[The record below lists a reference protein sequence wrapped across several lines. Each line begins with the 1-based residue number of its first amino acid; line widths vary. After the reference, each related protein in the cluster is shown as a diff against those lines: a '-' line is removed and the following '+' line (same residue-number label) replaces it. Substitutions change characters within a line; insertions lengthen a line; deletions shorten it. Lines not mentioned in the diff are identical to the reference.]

1 MSLKE
6 KINEDM
12 KSAMRSKDVALL
24 GTIRLIQAAIKQK
37 EVDERILVNDSSV
50 ISIIEKMLKQ
60 RNDSIEAFKKANRTD
75 LVDKEEFEVS
85 VLKNYMPEQMNAE
98 EVEKIIQEVI
108 KKIGASSMKKWGQLW
123 HKLKKFFQVRQIWLR
138 FQKLLKL
145 NYHHKSFITLTQ
157 KIEIV

>member
-37 EVDERILVNDSSV
+37 EVDERILVDDNTV

-108 KKIGASSMKKWGQLW
+108 KKIGASSMKEMGPVMAQAKEILSGKANMAEVSKIIKD
-123 HKLKKFFQVRQIWLR
+123 KL
-138 FQKLLKL
+138 
-145 NYHHKSFITLTQ
+145 SS
-157 KIEIV
+157 

>member
-12 KSAMRSKDVALL
+12 KGAMRSKDVALL
-24 GTIRLIQAAIKQK
+24 GTIRLILAAIKQK
-37 EVDERILVNDSSV
+37 EVDERILVDDSSV

-108 KKIGASSMKKWGQLW
+108 KKIGASSMKEMGPVMAQAKEILSGKANMAEVSKIIKA
-123 HKLKKFFQVRQIWLR
+123 KL
-138 FQKLLKL
+138 
-145 NYHHKSFITLTQ
+145 SS
-157 KIEIV
+157 

>member
-37 EVDERILVNDSSV
+37 EVDERILVDDNSI

-60 RNDSIEAFKKANRTD
+60 RNDSIEAFKKANRID

-85 VLKNYMPEQMNAE
+85 VLKKYMPKQLSDE

-108 KKIGASSMKKWGQLW
+108 KKIGASSMREMGPVMAKAKEILSGKANMAEVSKIIKA
-123 HKLKKFFQVRQIWLR
+123 KL
-138 FQKLLKL
+138 
-145 NYHHKSFITLTQ
+145 SS
-157 KIEIV
+157 

>member
-37 EVDERILVNDSSV
+37 EVDERILVDDNTV

-75 LVDKEEFEVS
+75 LVYKEEFEVS
-85 VLKNYMPEQMNAE
+85 VLKNYMPEQMNVE

-108 KKIGASSMKKWGQLW
+108 KKIGASSMKEMGPVMAQAKEILSGKANMAEVSKIIKA
-123 HKLKKFFQVRQIWLR
+123 KL
-138 FQKLLKL
+138 
-145 NYHHKSFITLTQ
+145 S
-157 KIEIV
+157 

>member
-37 EVDERILVNDSSV
+37 EVDERILVDDSSV

-60 RNDSIEAFKKANRTD
+60 RNDSIEAFKKANRID

-85 VLKNYMPEQMNAE
+85 VLKNYMPQQMNAE

-108 KKIGASSMKKWGQLW
+108 KKIGASSMKEMGPVMAQAKEILSGKANMAEVSKIIKA
-123 HKLKKFFQVRQIWLR
+123 KL
-138 FQKLLKL
+138 
-145 NYHHKSFITLTQ
+145 SS
-157 KIEIV
+157 

>member
-24 GTIRLIQAAIKQK
+24 GTIRLILAAIKQK
-37 EVDERILVNDSSV
+37 EVDERILVDDSSV

-75 LVDKEEFEVS
+75 LVNKEEFEVS

-108 KKIGASSMKKWGQLW
+108 KKIGASSMKEMGPVMAQAKEILSGKANMAEVSKIIKA
-123 HKLKKFFQVRQIWLR
+123 KL
-138 FQKLLKL
+138 
-145 NYHHKSFITLTQ
+145 SS
-157 KIEIV
+157 

>member
-12 KSAMRSKDVALL
+12 KSAMRSKDAALL

-37 EVDERILVNDSSV
+37 EVDERILVDDSSV

-108 KKIGASSMKKWGQLW
+108 KKIGASSMKEMGPVMAQAKEILSGKANMAEVSKIIKA
-123 HKLKKFFQVRQIWLR
+123 KL
-138 FQKLLKL
+138 
-145 NYHHKSFITLTQ
+145 SS
-157 KIEIV
+157 

>member
-24 GTIRLIQAAIKQK
+24 GTIRLILAAIKQK
-37 EVDERILVNDSSV
+37 EVDERILVDDSSV

-98 EVEKIIQEVI
+98 EAEKIIQEVI
-108 KKIGASSMKKWGQLW
+108 KKIGASSMREMGPVMAQAKEILSGKANMAEVSKIIKA
-123 HKLKKFFQVRQIWLR
+123 KL
-138 FQKLLKL
+138 
-145 NYHHKSFITLTQ
+145 SS
-157 KIEIV
+157 

>member
-24 GTIRLIQAAIKQK
+24 GAIRLIQAAIKQK
-37 EVDERILVNDSSV
+37 EVDERILVDDSSV

-60 RNDSIEAFKKANRTD
+60 RNDSIEAFKKANRID

-108 KKIGASSMKKWGQLW
+108 KKIGASSMKEMGPVMAQAKEILSGKANMAEVSKIIKA
-123 HKLKKFFQVRQIWLR
+123 KL
-138 FQKLLKL
+138 
-145 NYHHKSFITLTQ
+145 SS
-157 KIEIV
+157 

>member
-24 GTIRLIQAAIKQK
+24 GTIRLVQAAIKQK
-37 EVDERILVNDSSV
+37 EVDERILVDDRSI

-60 RNDSIEAFKKANRTD
+60 RNDSIEAFKKANRID

-108 KKIGASSMKKWGQLW
+108 KKIGASSMKEMGPVMAQAKEILSGKANMAEVSKIIKA
-123 HKLKKFFQVRQIWLR
+123 KL
-138 FQKLLKL
+138 
-145 NYHHKSFITLTQ
+145 SS
-157 KIEIV
+157 

>member
-37 EVDERILVNDSSV
+37 EVDERILVDDSSV

-60 RNDSIEAFKKANRTD
+60 RSDSIEAFKKANRTD

-108 KKIGASSMKKWGQLW
+108 RKIGASSMKEMGPVMAQAKEILSGKANMAEVSKIIKA
-123 HKLKKFFQVRQIWLR
+123 KL
-138 FQKLLKL
+138 
-145 NYHHKSFITLTQ
+145 SP
-157 KIEIV
+157 

>member
-37 EVDERILVNDSSV
+37 EVDERILVDDSSV

-60 RNDSIEAFKKANRTD
+60 RNDSIEAFKKANRND

-108 KKIGASSMKKWGQLW
+108 KKIGASSMKEMGPVMAQAKEILSGKANMAEVSKIIKA
-123 HKLKKFFQVRQIWLR
+123 KL
-138 FQKLLKL
+138 
-145 NYHHKSFITLTQ
+145 SS
-157 KIEIV
+157 

>member
-37 EVDERILVNDSSV
+37 EVDERILVDDSSV
-50 ISIIEKMLKQ
+50 ISIIEIMLKQ

-108 KKIGASSMKKWGQLW
+108 KKNGASSMKEMGPVMAQAKEILSGKANMAEVSKIIKA
-123 HKLKKFFQVRQIWLR
+123 KL
-138 FQKLLKL
+138 
-145 NYHHKSFITLTQ
+145 SS
-157 KIEIV
+157 

>member
-24 GTIRLIQAAIKQK
+24 GTIRLILAAIKQK
-37 EVDERILVNDSSV
+37 EVDERILVDDSSV

-60 RNDSIEAFKKANRTD
+60 RNDSIEAFKKANRND

-108 KKIGASSMKKWGQLW
+108 KKIGASSMKEMGPVMAQAKEILSGKANMAEVSKIIKA
-123 HKLKKFFQVRQIWLR
+123 KL
-138 FQKLLKL
+138 
-145 NYHHKSFITLTQ
+145 SS
-157 KIEIV
+157 

>member
-24 GTIRLIQAAIKQK
+24 GTIRLILAAIKQK
-37 EVDERILVNDSSV
+37 EVDERILVDDNSV

-108 KKIGASSMKKWGQLW
+108 KKIGASSMKEMGPVMAQAKEILSGKANMAEVSKIIKA
-123 HKLKKFFQVRQIWLR
+123 KL
-138 FQKLLKL
+138 
-145 NYHHKSFITLTQ
+145 SS
-157 KIEIV
+157 

>member
-6 KINEDM
+6 KISEDI

-37 EVDERILVNDSSV
+37 EVDERILVDDSSV

-60 RNDSIEAFKKANRTD
+60 RNDSIEAFKKANRID

-85 VLKNYMPEQMNAE
+85 VLKNYMPEQMNSE

-108 KKIGASSMKKWGQLW
+108 KKIGASSMKEMGPVMAQAKEILSGKANMAEVSKIIKA
-123 HKLKKFFQVRQIWLR
+123 KL
-138 FQKLLKL
+138 
-145 NYHHKSFITLTQ
+145 SS
-157 KIEIV
+157 

>member
-24 GTIRLIQAAIKQK
+24 GTIRLILAAIKQK
-37 EVDERILVNDSSV
+37 EVDERILVDDNSV

-60 RNDSIEAFKKANRTD
+60 RNDSIEAFKKANRND

-108 KKIGASSMKKWGQLW
+108 KKIGASSMKEMGPVMAQAKEILSGKANMAEVSKIIKA
-123 HKLKKFFQVRQIWLR
+123 KL
-138 FQKLLKL
+138 
-145 NYHHKSFITLTQ
+145 SS
-157 KIEIV
+157 

>member
-12 KSAMRSKDVALL
+12 KSAMRSKDAALL

-37 EVDERILVNDSSV
+37 EVDERILVDDRSI

-108 KKIGASSMKKWGQLW
+108 KKIGASSMKEMGPVMAQAKEILSGKANMAEVSKIIKA
-123 HKLKKFFQVRQIWLR
+123 KL
-138 FQKLLKL
+138 
-145 NYHHKSFITLTQ
+145 SS
-157 KIEIV
+157 

>member
-37 EVDERILVNDSSV
+37 EVDERILVDDSSV

-75 LVDKEEFEVS
+75 LVEKEEFEVS

-108 KKIGASSMKKWGQLW
+108 RKIGASSMKEMGPVMAQAKEILSGKANMAEVSKIIKA
-123 HKLKKFFQVRQIWLR
+123 KL
-138 FQKLLKL
+138 
-145 NYHHKSFITLTQ
+145 SP
-157 KIEIV
+157 

>member
-24 GTIRLIQAAIKQK
+24 GTIRLILAAIKQK
-37 EVDERILVNDSSV
+37 EVDERILVDDNSV

-108 KKIGASSMKKWGQLW
+108 KKIGASSMKEMGPVMVQAKEILSGKANMAEVSKIIKA
-123 HKLKKFFQVRQIWLR
+123 KL
-138 FQKLLKL
+138 
-145 NYHHKSFITLTQ
+145 SS
-157 KIEIV
+157 

>member
-37 EVDERILVNDSSV
+37 EVDERILVDDSSV

-108 KKIGASSMKKWGQLW
+108 KKNGASSMKEMGPVMAQAKEILSGKANMAEVSKIIKA
-123 HKLKKFFQVRQIWLR
+123 KL
-138 FQKLLKL
+138 
-145 NYHHKSFITLTQ
+145 SS
-157 KIEIV
+157 

>member
-12 KSAMRSKDVALL
+12 KSAMRSKDAALL

-37 EVDERILVNDSSV
+37 EVDERILVDDSSV

-75 LVDKEEFEVS
+75 LVEKEEFEVS

-108 KKIGASSMKKWGQLW
+108 KKIGASSMKEMGPVMAQAKEILSGKANMAEVSKIIKA
-123 HKLKKFFQVRQIWLR
+123 KL
-138 FQKLLKL
+138 
-145 NYHHKSFITLTQ
+145 SS
-157 KIEIV
+157 

>member
-37 EVDERILVNDSSV
+37 EVDERILVDDNTV

-108 KKIGASSMKKWGQLW
+108 KKIGASSMKEMGPVMAQAKEILSGKANMALEKNFHIRVWPQE
-123 HKLKKFFQVRQIWLR
+123 R
-138 FQKLLKL
+138 
-145 NYHHKSFITLTQ
+145 TQ
-157 KIEIV
+157 

>member
-24 GTIRLIQAAIKQK
+24 GTIRLILAAIKQK
-37 EVDERILVNDSSV
+37 EVDERILVDDNSV

-75 LVDKEEFEVS
+75 LVDKEVFEVS

-108 KKIGASSMKKWGQLW
+108 KKIGASSMKEMGPVMAQAKEILSGKANMAEVSKIIKA
-123 HKLKKFFQVRQIWLR
+123 KL
-138 FQKLLKL
+138 
-145 NYHHKSFITLTQ
+145 SS
-157 KIEIV
+157 